1 METRYLQFNDAHLRC
16 AADLIRRGELV
27 AFPTETVYGLGCDAT
42 DEQAVKRTYLAK
54 GRPSDNPLIV
64 HVWSKGQIPE
74 IARDVSPDAQK
85 IIDCIMPASITVVL
99 PKRKIIPDCV
109 TAGLNT
115 VAVRMPRSQQARDF
129 LRYCDVPVAA
139 PSANTSSRPSPT
151 TWQAVKEDMD
161 GRIAAVLCGS
171 PCDVGIEST
180 VVDMCG
186 EQPLILRPGIVTADM
201 LEELLGKKVRVVTDP
216 KEKVNSPGVR
226 YKHYAPKV
234 PMALEL
240 EGDEQKLKNLYL
252 KLQAEGKN
260 PVLLVENPQNFPGFN
275 VCCIGRTDREVS
287 RNLFSHLRALEKNYG
302 YIIASFSSQTAFAQS
317 ILNRLVRSA
326 SHNVV

>member
-42 DEQAVKRTYLAK
+42 DEKAVKRTYLAK

-234 PMALEL
+234 PMPLEL

-275 VCCIGRTDREVS
+275 VCCIGQTDREVS
-287 RNLFSHLRALEKNYG
+287 RNLFSNLRALEKNYG
-302 YIIASFSSQTAFAQS
+302 YIIASFSSKTAFAQS

>member
-1 METRYLQFNDAHLRC
+1 MQGT
-16 AADLIRRGELV
+16 
-27 AFPTETVYGLGCDAT
+27 FP
-42 DEQAVKRTYLAK
+42 
-54 GRPSDNPLIV
+54 
-64 HVWSKGQIPE
+64 
-74 IARDVSPDAQK
+74 PDAQK
-85 IIDCIMPASITVVL
+85 IVDCIMPASITVVL

-287 RNLFSHLRALEKNYG
+287 RNLFSNLRALEKNYG
-302 YIIASFSSQTAFAQS
+302 YIIASFSSKTAVCPKHTQQTGAFSFAQRGV
-317 ILNRLVRSA
+317 I
-326 SHNVV
+326 

>member
-1 METRYLQFNDAHLRC
+1 M
-16 AADLIRRGELV
+16 V

-275 VCCIGRTDREVS
+275 VYCIGQTDREVS
-287 RNLFSHLRALEKNYG
+287 RNLFSNLRALEKNYG
-302 YIIASFSSQTAFAQS
+302 YIIASFSSKTAFAQS